1 MIEREKNWCQALQ
14 YCRNDNTD
22 LVSIANETQNEAVIE
37 MGRNKSFW
45 IGLMHDE
52 WEWVDKSCSSFR
64 KWTEKQP
71 KDMAECTF
79 YDGYSVNI
87 TLSSSECNG
96 QTRNSLCSQGKVRIK
111 VIKQRLNWEEA
122 YDYCKAHH
130 TGLLWIQ
137 DSKDEKAV
145 QQWLNHTDV
154 TGPFWIGLRQSQ
166 VFGFWIWTS
175 DRIVTNN
182 NWENGT
188 QPELPLSNHCGVI
201 KNNFKW
207 SDENCL
213 FQLPFLCE
221 EEIVYMNK

>member
-1 MIEREKNWCQALQ
+1 SLCFYNS
-14 YCRNDNTD
+14 TD
-22 LVSIANETQNEAVIE
+22 VI
-37 MGRNKSFW
+37 KQ
-45 IGLMHDE
+45 IH
-52 WEWVDKSCSSFR
+52 R
-64 KWTEKQP
+64 K
-71 KDMAECTF
+71 F
-79 YDGYSVNI
+79 G
-87 TLSSSECNG
+87 
-96 QTRNSLCSQGKVRIK
+96 LCSQYIYFLICTSDRLPAHFRAKRLTCQFIVCLKVVRCKPMWNSTQENNYQNTRRQLNGQIVDGHLVLLPVNLTSVFSLVLMSGTVRIK
-111 VIKQRLNWEEA
+111 VIKQRLNWENA
-122 YDYCKAHH
+122 YDYCKSHH
-130 TGLLWIQ
+130 TRLLWIQ
-137 DSKDEKAV
+137 DSKDEEAV
-145 QQWLNHTDV
+145 GQWLNHTDV
-154 TGPFWIGLRQSQ
+154 TGPFWIGLRQSR